1 MNWAEKYRPKSLK
14 EVIGNRKAKEK
25 LLKWAEDWQRGKPS
39 KKAVILYGRA
49 GVGKTSSAHALA
61 QDFNWKVIELNASDA
76 RGIDVIRNQVKT
88 FARSKALGNVP
99 FKIILLDE
107 SDALTKDAQ
116 HALRRI
122 MEMFSSSCRFIL
134 SCNSS
139 SKIIDPIQSRC
150 VIFRFRPLDEKNFTK
165 ALERIINSE
174 KLKIDRDVFPLLYEL
189 SNGDLRRA
197 INLLQ
202 ACSTKKRI
210 TKEIIE
216 EVASSVQLN
225 QTREIL
231 QLVLAKK
238 FLEARNRLL
247 EFMVKNGY
255 SGLDIVKAIQ
265 KVIWDL
271 KLDNKTKV
279 KLIERCGEIEFRLVE
294 GSDEFIQLEALLASF
309 YDVMD

>member
-1 MNWAEKYRPKSLK
+1 METTRIWIVNYRPKDFDEIFGQDEIVSR
-14 EVIGNRKAKEK
+14 VKALVEK
-25 LLKWAEDWQRGKPS
+25 KNIPHMLF
-39 KKAVILYGRA
+39 A
-49 GVGKTSSAHALA
+49 GPAGSGKTTLALIIA
-61 QDFNWKVIELNASDA
+61 KKLFGPNWRENFLELNASDA

-174 KLKIDRDVFPLLYEL
+174 
-189 SNGDLRRA
+189 N
-197 INLLQ
+197 
-202 ACSTKKRI
+202 
-210 TKEIIE
+210 
-216 EVASSVQLN
+216 
-225 QTREIL
+225 
-231 QLVLAKK
+231 
-238 FLEARNRLL
+238 
-247 EFMVKNGY
+247 
-255 SGLDIVKAIQ
+255 
-265 KVIWDL
+265 
-271 KLDNKTKV
+271 
-279 KLIERCGEIEFRLVE
+279 
-294 GSDEFIQLEALLASF
+294 
-309 YDVMD
+309 